1 MLVAANL
8 LIKPFWI
15 LGVDL
20 QVQNV
25 VGAETYGLFYAV
37 FNFSFLFHILL
48 DIGINQFNNREVAQD
63 PNNISTFFGNLLF
76 LKILLSFV
84 YLAVTFGIAFQIGF
98 SAFQLKLLAFLALN
112 QVFYSGV
119 LFARS
124 NFTALHWFKWDIFF
138 SVLDRLLAII
148 LCVLLI
154 YTNVFAFEFKIEH
167 FVYAQSFALGISAS
181 ISLVVLLLK
190 AKVTWPTFNYD
201 ELKSLLKQSF
211 PYALAILVMSIY
223 MRVDAIMIER
233 ILPETGQYEAGIYA
247 AAYRLLD
254 AANMIPFL
262 FASILIP
269 VTARFLK
276 ENKAF
281 QPLMNASLNFLLC
294 ISILT
299 AIVVYFLGNE
309 ILSLLYVDSTSYWY
323 YTFVLLFVVFNFTC
337 INYIFGSF
345 LTAAGKMIYISKLG
359 LVALVVNI
367 TFNYFLIMKY
377 GAAGAALATLITQI
391 VVVVGNVAYTV
402 RYWKINY
409 SWLNILKFGLY
420 AAILV
425 AVAYFS
431 PQFIEFWIYNLF
443 IISVIAVIL
452 AFALRLIDKEI
463 LLQLPKY
470 KNEQRI

>member
-48 DIGINQFNNREVAQD
+48 DIGINQFNNREIAQSPEKLSD
-63 PNNISTFFGNLLF
+63 FFGNLLF
-76 LKILLSFV
+76 LKLLLSFI
-84 YLAVTFGIAFQIGF
+84 YLLVTFSIASQIGF
-98 SAFQLKLLAFLALN
+98 GAFQMKLLAFLAIN
-112 QVFYSGV
+112 QVFYSGI

-138 SVLDRLLAII
+138 SILDRLLAIVI
-148 LCVLLI
+148 CVLLI
-154 YTNVFAFEFKIEH
+154 YTTFFAEEFKIEH
-167 FVYAQSFALGISAS
+167 FVYAQTFALGVSAVS
-181 ISLVVLLLK
+181 SLFVLLLK
-190 AKVTWPTFNYD
+190 ANVTWPTFNYVA
-201 ELKSLLKQSF
+201 LKSLLKQSF
-211 PYALAILVMSIY
+211 PYALAVLLMSIY

-233 ILPETGQYEAGIYA
+233 ILPETGQLEAGIYA

-276 ENKAF
+276 EKKAF

-299 AIVVYFLGNE
+299 AIVVYFFGKD
-309 ILSLLYVDSTSYWY
+309 ILKLLYVESTDYWF
-323 YTFVLLFVVFNFTC
+323 YTFILLFVVFNFTC
-337 INYIFGSF
+337 INYIFSGF
-345 LTAAGKMIYISKLG
+345 LTAAGKLIYISKVG
-359 LVALVVNI
+359 VVALIINV
-367 TFNYFLIMKY
+367 TLNYFLILKY
-377 GAAGAALATLITQI
+377 GAAGAALATLITQ
-391 VVVVGNVAYTV
+391 VVIAIGNISYTV
-402 RYWKINY
+402 
-409 SWLNILKFGLY
+409 LNWDIQYPLKNAFKLLFYALILTALAHF
-420 AAILV
+420 I
-425 AVAYFS
+425 
-431 PQFIEFWIYNLF
+431 PQFIDFWIYNLF
-443 IISVIAVIL
+443 IISLIAVIL
-452 AFALRLIDKEI
+452 AFALRLINKEI
-463 LLQLPKY
+463 LFQLPKY
-470 KNEQRI
+470 KNE